1 MFEAWSNMLPSEALT
16 LAESLADRAVEERKL
31 GKIIYPNQN
40 CIFRAL
46 ELTPPESLKV
56 CIIGQDPYHGPG
68 QANGLAF
75 SVNPGMKLP
84 PSLRNIFN
92 ELVNDIG
99 CPYPINGDLT
109 AWAERGVLL
118 LNTGLSVEEGNPNS
132 HAHWGWR
139 GFTQAI
145 FRSALDLPQ
154 PIVFL
159 LWGRNAQE
167 FVSDLDF
174 SKYTNKRVLVSTH
187 PSPFSAKRALGNVPA
202 FIGSRP
208 FSKSNSLL
216 VEMGSLPVDWK
227 L

>member
-1 MFEAWSNMLPSEALT
+1 MIGAWTNILPVEAIT
-16 LAESLADRAVEERKL
+16 LAESLVNRAEEERKL
-31 GKIIYPNQN
+31 GKIIYPKQD

-46 ELTPPESLKV
+46 ELTSPESLKV

-75 SVNPGMKLP
+75 SVNHGVTLP

-92 ELVNDIG
+92 ELTADIG
-99 CPYPINGDLT
+99 CPYPGNGDLS

-118 LNTGLSVEEGNPNS
+118 LNTGLTVEEKHPNS
-132 HAHWGWR
+132 HVNWGWHD
-139 GFTQAI
+139 FTQAV
-145 FRSALDLPQ
+145 FRTILDLPQ

-174 SKYTNKRVLVSTH
+174 SKYPNKKVLMSTH
-187 PSPFSAKRALGNVPA
+187 PSPFSARRSSRIAPA
-202 FIGSRP
+202 FIGSKP
-208 FSKSNSLL
+208 FSKTNFLL
-216 VEMGSLPVDWK
+216 VEMGCSPVVWQ